1 MPSLRRLLFLA
12 GLAGLAI
19 AYLRK
24 LRPWQLTW
32 GATPDEVTAAWPSD
46 DLVPQPTF
54 DATRAITIHARPES
68 IWPWLVQVGVG
79 RGGWYS
85 YDVLDNLGR
94 PSAWQVLPEFQT
106 LAPGDMV
113 PMSPDGSQGIR
124 VLSIDAP
131 RTMVWGTP
139 DDTTWV
145 WQLVPRPDGS
155 TRLLTRVR
163 ARYRWTSPAIAFSAL
178 LEFGDIWMMRRMLLN
193 VRERAEELE
202 ASTAAA

>member
-1 MPSLRRLLFLA
+1 MA
-12 GLAGLAI
+12 GSVGLAI
-19 AYLRK
+19 VYLRK

-32 GATPDEVTAAWPSD
+32 GATPDEVAAAWPSD
-46 DLVPQPTF
+46 DLVTTPTF
-54 DATRAITIHARPES
+54 DATRAITVHARPES

-94 PSAWQVLPEFQT
+94 QSAWHILPEFQA
-106 LAPGDMV
+106 LAPGDTV
-113 PMSPDGSQGIR
+113 PMSPDGSQGIQ
-124 VLSIDAP
+124 VLSMEAP
-131 RTMVWGTP
+131 CTMVWGSP
-139 DDTTWV
+139 GDTTWV
-145 WQLVPRPDGS
+145 WRLVPLPDGS

-193 VRERAEELE
+193 IRERAEELE
-202 ASTAAA
+202 ASAAAA

>member
-1 MPSLRRLLFLA
+1 MSLLRRSLLLA
-12 GLAGLAI
+12 GSLGI
-19 AYLRK
+19 AVVYLRK

-32 GATPDEVTAAWPSD
+32 GATPDEVAATWASD
-46 DLVPQPTF
+46 DLVPAPTF
-54 DATRAITIHARPES
+54 NATRAITIHARPES

-94 PSAWQVLPEFQT
+94 QSAWQILPEFQA
-106 LAPGDMV
+106 LEPGDTV
-113 PMSPDGSQGIR
+113 PMSPDGKQGIR
-124 VLSIDAP
+124 VISIDAP

-145 WQLVPRPDGS
+145 WRLVPLPDGS
-155 TRLLTRVR
+155 TRLLSRVR
-163 ARYRWTSPAIAFSAL
+163 ARYRWLSPAIAFSAL

-193 VRERAEELE
+193 IRERAEELE